1 MPILRRTGC
10 NPPCGVYVTLR
21 RPLLMDRWFLMPKD
35 LMMVKYLNYNL
46 DPALIRL
53 KFEGTR
59 KYLP

>member
-1 MPILRRTGC
+1 M
-10 NPPCGVYVTLR
+10 TLR

-35 LMMVKYLNYNL
+35 LMMVKYLSDNL